1 MKTTRKSLTDKIK
14 AVALATGLSV
24 LPAKE
29 VNSGISYGGSVGV
42 DFNGNVSIG
51 GQILSVNKPNSV
63 YGKLGVNWVVMGK
76 DKNSPSIRGGV
87 GYLFDKG
94 FSLGVEGGYN
104 PKSESPFSLGIGGGY
119 GVVKD
124 EKNGGG
130 ENGNGGAGR
139 RWCGALPRDR
149 GGTWIDEG
157 GLCEER
163 CIATGGIWGDEIDEY
178 GTKCDCLS
186 EETGKGLRVDGT
198 CSTPN

>member
-1 MKTTRKSLTDKIK
+1 MKTTRKSLTEKIK

-29 VNSGISYGGSVGV
+29 VNSGISYGGSVGI

-51 GQILSVNKPNSV
+51 GQILSANKPNSV
-63 YGKLGVNWVVMGK
+63 YGKLGVNYILRGK
-76 DKNSPSIRGGV
+76 DKGGVSIRGGV

-104 PKSESPFSLGIGGGY
+104 PKSESPFSFGIGGGY

-130 ENGNGGAGR
+130 ENGENIFYGCGYTGTRADDREGEWLDSGGV
-139 RWCGALPRDR
+139 
-149 GGTWIDEG
+149 
-157 GLCEER
+157 CEEK
-163 CIATGGIWGDEIDEY
+163 CITTGGIWGDEPDKGGENC
-178 GTKCDCLS
+178 KCPK
-186 EETGKGLRVDGT
+186 GKGLSVNGDCVRG
-198 CSTPN
+198 S

>member
-1 MKTTRKSLTDKIK
+1 MKTTRKSLTEKIK

-51 GQILSVNKPNSV
+51 GQILSVNNPNSV

-130 ENGNGGAGR
+130 ENGEDEDKFIGS
-139 RWCGALPRDR
+139 CIID
-149 GGTWIDEG
+149 GGTWRE
-157 GLCEER
+157 
-163 CIATGGIWGDEIDEY
+163 
-178 GTKCDCLS
+178 
-186 EETGKGLRVDGT
+186 DGT
-198 CSTPN
+198 CKCPEGKVPDWSNTGCNKNLF

>member
-1 MKTTRKSLTDKIK
+1 MKTTRKSLTEKIK
-14 AVALATGLSV
+14 AVALATGLSL

-29 VNSGISYGGSVGV
+29 VNSGTSVGGSVGI

-63 YGKLGVNWVVMGK
+63 YGKLGVNYILRGK
-76 DKNSPSIRGGV
+76 DKGGVSIRGGV

-130 ENGNGGAGR
+130 ENGENGDKFDDF
-139 RWCGALPRDR
+139 CIES
-149 GGTWIDEG
+149 GGTWRE
-157 GLCEER
+157 
-163 CIATGGIWGDEIDEY
+163 
-178 GTKCDCLS
+178 
-186 EETGKGLRVDGT
+186 DGT
-198 CSTPN
+198 CKCPEGKHPNWTNTSCNRPGI

>member
-1 MKTTRKSLTDKIK
+1 MKTTRKSLTEKIK

-29 VNSGISYGGSVGV
+29 VNSGISYGGSVGI

-51 GQILSVNKPNSV
+51 GQILSVNNPNSV

-104 PKSESPFSLGIGGGY
+104 PKSESSFSLGIGGGY

-130 ENGNGGAGR
+130 ENGGEDVFSDGCRWYKDEIVAGNEETCKER
-139 RWCGALPRDR
+139 CITT
-149 GGTWIDEG
+149 GGTWENSY
-157 GLCEER
+157 CECPEKK
-163 CIATGGIWGDEIDEY
+163 A
-178 GTKCDCLS
+178 LFA
-186 EETGKGLRVDGT
+186 DGV
-198 CSTPN
+198 CRR

>member
-1 MKTTRKSLTDKIK
+1 MKTTRKSLTEKIK

-29 VNSGISYGGSVGV
+29 VNSGISVGGSVGV

-63 YGKLGVNWVVMGK
+63 YGKLGANLILMGK
-76 DKNSPSIRGGV
+76 DKGGVSIRGGV

-104 PKSESPFSLGIGGGY
+104 PKSESPFSWGIGGGY

-130 ENGNGGAGR
+130 EELGDVCVSPPGAEEFVTR
-139 RWCGALPRDR
+139 
-149 GGTWIDEG
+149 G

-163 CIATGGIWGDEIDEY
+163 CITTGGIWGDEPDKGGYNCECP
-178 GTKCDCLS
+178 K
-186 EETGKGLRVDGT
+186 GKGLGAGGSCTVEF
-198 CSTPN
+198 

>member
-104 PKSESPFSLGIGGGY
+104 PKSKSPFSLGIGGGY

-130 ENGNGGAGR
+130 ENGNGEECHLLAI
-139 RWCGALPRDR
+139 
-149 GGTWIDEG
+149 GGTWINRG
-157 GLCEER
+157 GLCEKR
-163 CIATGGIWGDEIDEY
+163 CVDTGGTWENESCECSGEDNL
-178 GTKCDCLS
+178 K
-186 EETGKGLRVDGT
+186 VNGT
-198 CSTPN
+198 CGPLY

>member
-1 MKTTRKSLTDKIK
+1 MKTTRKSLTDQIK

-29 VNSGISYGGSVGV
+29 VNSGISYGGSVGI

-51 GQILSVNKPNSV
+51 GQILSVNNPNSV

-124 EKNGGG
+124 EKNRTPGGG
-130 ENGNGGAGR
+130 ENGEDENKFIGS
-139 RWCGALPRDR
+139 CIES
-149 GGTWIDEG
+149 GGTWRE
-157 GLCEER
+157 
-163 CIATGGIWGDEIDEY
+163 
-178 GTKCDCLS
+178 
-186 EETGKGLRVDGT
+186 DGT
-198 CSTPN
+198 CKCPEGKHPNHSNTGLSKGSKSAQ

>member
-1 MKTTRKSLTDKIK
+1 MKTTRKSLTEKIK

-51 GQILSVNKPNSV
+51 GQILSVNNPNSV
-63 YGKLGVNWVVMGK
+63 YGKLGANLILMGR
-76 DKNSPSIRGGV
+76 DKGGVSIRGGV

-104 PKSESPFSLGIGGGY
+104 PKSESPFSWGIGGGY

-130 ENGNGGAGR
+130 ENGVIPE
-139 RWCGALPRDR
+139 CLALPRNE

-163 CIATGGIWGDEIDEY
+163 CITTGGIWGDEPDKSGDNCECP
-178 GTKCDCLS
+178 K
-186 EETGKGLRVDGT
+186 GKGLGVGGSCNIRG
-198 CSTPN
+198 

>member
-14 AVALATGLSV
+14 AIALATGLSV

-51 GQILSVNKPNSV
+51 GQILSVNNPNSV
-63 YGKLGVNWVVMGK
+63 YGKLGANLILMGK
-76 DKNSPSIRGGV
+76 DKGGVSIRGGV

-104 PKSESPFSLGIGGGY
+104 RNSESPFSLGIGGGY

-130 ENGNGGAGR
+130 ENGDGENVD
-139 RWCGALPRDR
+139 WCGWYKEEMAGNEEICKDR
-149 GGTWIDEG
+149 CITTGGTWENNY
-157 GLCEER
+157 CE
-163 CIATGGIWGDEIDEY
+163 CPVVLYA
-178 GTKCDCLS
+178 
-186 EETGKGLRVDGT
+186 DGT
-198 CSTPN
+198 CR

>member
-51 GQILSVNKPNSV
+51 GQILSVNNPNSV
-63 YGKLGVNWVVMGK
+63 YGKLGANWILMGK
-76 DKNSPSIRGGV
+76 DKGGVSIRGGV

-130 ENGNGGAGR
+130 ENGGGDGR
-139 RWCGALPRDR
+139 RWCGWNNK
-149 GGTWIDEG
+149 GENIGSDEEI
-157 GLCEER
+157 CKER
-163 CIATGGIWGDEIDEY
+163 CITTGGIWGDEADEI
-178 GTKCDCLS
+178 GNKCECP
-186 EETGKGLRVDGT
+186 EGKGLGAGGSCNIRG
-198 CSTPN
+198 

>member
-1 MKTTRKSLTDKIK
+1 MKTTRKSLTEKIK

-29 VNSGISYGGSVGV
+29 VNSGTSVGGSVGI

-130 ENGNGGAGR
+130 ENGEDENKFNGS
-139 RWCGALPRDR
+139 CIED
-149 GGTWIDEG
+149 GGTWRE
-157 GLCEER
+157 
-163 CIATGGIWGDEIDEY
+163 
-178 GTKCDCLS
+178 
-186 EETGKGLRVDGT
+186 DGT
-198 CSTPN
+198 CKCPEGKYPDWTNTGCFRLLF

>member
-1 MKTTRKSLTDKIK
+1 MARSHGIVYDLSQVHYIVMKTTRKSLTEKIK

-51 GQILSVNKPNSV
+51 GQILSVNNPNSV

-87 GYLFDKG
+87 GYFFDKG

-130 ENGNGGAGR
+130 ENGE
-139 RWCGALPRDR
+139 
-149 GGTWIDEG
+149 DENKFIG
-157 GLCEER
+157 SCRLC
-163 CIATGGIWGDEIDEY
+163 CMKTGWSVLAFSV
-178 GTKCDCLS
+178 CV
-186 EETGKGLRVDGT
+186 LRFVGYRIRLGF
-198 CSTPN
+198 SAP

>member
-14 AVALATGLSV
+14 AVALATGLSL

-51 GQILSVNKPNSV
+51 GQILSVNNPNSV

-104 PKSESPFSLGIGGGY
+104 PKSESPFSFGIGGGY

-130 ENGNGGAGR
+130 ENGNGEANY
-139 RWCGALPRDR
+139 CGWNNEWVQT
-149 GGTWIDEG
+149 GN
-157 GLCEER
+157 EEICKEN
-163 CIATGGIWGDEIDEY
+163 CITTGGIWGDERDEI
-178 GTKCDCLS
+178 GNKCDCLS
-186 EETGKGLRVDGT
+186 EETGKVLGASGSCIT
-198 CSTPN
+198 SH

>member
-1 MKTTRKSLTDKIK
+1 MKTTRKSLTEKIK
-14 AVALATGLSV
+14 AVAFATGLSL

-124 EKNGGG
+124 EKNGRG
-130 ENGNGGAGR
+130 ENGNLPTNR
-139 RWCGALPRDR
+139 YCRALPINK

-163 CIATGGIWGDEIDEY
+163 CITTGGIWGNELDEY
-178 GTKCDCLS
+178 GTKCEC
-186 EETGKGLRVDGT
+186 KGEKSLDVVGNCT
-198 CSTPN
+198 APF